1 MSLERFLR
9 VNKAKRE
16 NVEFAASTAFT
27 DEEGNPIKWV
37 IKPLDTKTHNKI
49 KDACI
54 TEVQVEG
61 KFGLFRPK
69 MDIVKYETLLIARS
83 VVFPD
88 LESTE
93 LQDSYGVVKT
103 EDLVREMLDNPGEF
117 DALSQ
122 FVQKLNGLNKTLS
135 DKVDE
140 AKN

>member
-9 VNKAKRE
+9 ANKVKRE
-16 NVEFAASTAFT
+16 NVEFAASTAFI
-27 DEEGNPIKWV
+27 DEEGNPVKWV

-54 TEVQVEG
+54 TEVQIEG
-61 KFGLFRPK
+61 KFGMFRPK

-122 FVQKLNGLNKTLS
+122 FIQKLNGLNKSLG
-135 DKVDE
+135 DKVEE